1 VYETEKLNI
10 IKDILGSS
18 HKSGDEYLFYCK
30 KCEHN
35 KRKLSVN
42 IDKNVFKCW
51 ICDYKGTNLTR
62 LVKRYGTFLQ
72 RQEWE
77 KYVSTIEIP
86 SSLDNLFFQEKEEDE
101 EITLKLP
108 KEFISLANKNLPLSS
123 LEPLKYLH
131 NRGLTKSDILFWK
144 IGYCPKGEYNGRI
157 IIPSFN
163 GEGKVNYFIAR
174 SYGKE
179 WPHYKNPNVSK
190 DIVFNELYIDFKNDL
205 VLVEGVFDAVNAENA
220 VPILGSSLRED
231 SKLFQEIVKWDTTVY
246 IALDPD
252 AEKKALHLI
261 RKLLLYGIEVYK
273 IDVTGYKDVGEMTKQ
288 EFQKRKQNA
297 ASMNNDNFLEAS
309 LSF

>member
-1 VYETEKLNI
+1 MYETEKLNI